1 VGIFLI
7 VFIGRKLKKK
17 NKKNLV
23 EADQQC
29 GYLSTK
35 TIIVKE
41 EYYP

>member
-1 VGIFLI
+1 LEENW
-7 VFIGRKLKKK
+7 KKIE
-17 NKKNLV
+17 KNLV

>member
-1 VGIFLI
+1 LEENW
-7 VFIGRKLKKK
+7 KKIE
-17 NKKNLV
+17 KKNLV